1 MCGISGFINYSNQ
14 TIELKHLEK
23 MLSIQH
29 HRGPDAQGIYY
40 KGFVG
45 FAHNRL
51 SLLDLSNQGDQP
63 YEDNEFVLVY
73 NGEIYNYLELKK
85 ELPPFDYQST
95 SDTAVLFHAI
105 KVWGIDKTLSK
116 IHGMFAFSWYNKTTK
131 ELLLVRDRVG
141 IKPLYYGI
149 DNYKNYWF
157 SSEVKAILAVNDF
170 KPNAFKVL
178 FSSLG
183 SLEKSRYETA
193 WDDIHHVKPGTY
205 ITINEKGITEKTY
218 YTLVSTI
225 DEKEYRRLDSM
236 KFLDVVAE
244 LDYLFDSSVKKM
256 IASDAPMGAF
266 VSGGIDSSLIALYGA
281 KHQPDFKLFTANVV
295 GKYSELGDAKLLA
308 RTLNKELF
316 DYSFEKDMAVRDW
329 TKATWHYESPIVVH
343 FNAIPFS
350 NVSQLAHQHNVK
362 AVLTGEGADE
372 LFLGYPKLLTR
383 KYDNFIKSPYDF
395 LNFIYSKVPKLLPY
409 MNKTGGSQDIL
420 ALFEQASNNFT
431 RQIIREGTIN
441 SYDFLPEK
449 EKQEQYLTKQMLNE
463 QIVSLL
469 HRNDRMGMMHSIESR
484 FPFLD
489 EEIIAFAMNLPTKFK
504 IRGTSKF
511 YNYKHPFLLDK
522 SIVRKL
528 ADTKLPKQLTRKKK
542 SGFPSYALR
551 NAIVKPDF
559 FKNGYVSDIMQLD
572 SKQIKYMS
580 SNFNNY
586 NTALLASVEIWCK
599 LFIENE
605 SVDNV
610 SAFINSYISIV

>member
-14 TIELKHLEK
+14 TIELRHLEK

-29 HRGPDAQGIYY
+29 HRGPDFQGIFY

-51 SLLDLSNQGDQP
+51 SLLDLSNQGNQP
-63 YEDNEFVLVY
+63 FEDNEFVLVY

-85 ELPPFDYQST
+85 ELPPFDYQSS

-116 IHGMFAFSWYNKTTK
+116 IQGMFAFSWYNKTTK
-131 ELLLVRDRVG
+131 ELLLVRDRIG

-157 SSEVKAILAVNDF
+157 SSEVKAILAVTDF
-170 KPNAFKVL
+170 KPNSFKVL

-193 WDDIHHVKPGTY
+193 WDNIHHVKPGTY
-205 ITINEKGITEKTY
+205 VAINENGLTEKTY
-218 YTLVSTI
+218 FTLASTI
-225 DEKEYRRLDSM
+225 DEKEYRRLYNMS
-236 KFLDVVAE
+236 FSDVVAE
-244 LDYLFDSSVKKM
+244 LDYLFDASVKKM

-295 GKYSELGDAKLLA
+295 GQYSELEDAKLLA
-308 RTLNKELF
+308 KTLNKELY
-316 DYSFEKDMAVRDW
+316 DYSFEKNMAVRDW
-329 TKATWHYESPIVVH
+329 AKATWYYESPIVVH

-350 NVSQLAHQHNVK
+350 NVSQLAHHHGVK

-409 MNKTGGSQDIL
+409 INKSGGSQDIL

-431 RQIIREGTIN
+431 RQIIREETIN
-441 SYDFLPEK
+441 IYDFLPEK
-449 EKQEQYLTKQMLNE
+449 QKQEQYLTKQMLNE

-504 IRGTSKF
+504 ISNTTKF

-528 ADTKLPKQLTRKKK
+528 ADTKLPRQLTHKKK

-551 NAIVKPDF
+551 NAMVHPEF
-559 FKNGYVSDIMQLD
+559 FKNGHVSSIMQLD
-572 SKQIKYMS
+572 SKQIKYMCA
-580 SNFNNY
+580 NFNNY

-599 LFIENE
+599 LFVENE
-605 SVDNV
+605 SIDNV
-610 SAFINSYISIV
+610 STLINMYINII

>member
-23 MLSIQH
+23 MLSIQQ
-29 HRGPDAQGIYY
+29 HRGPDFQGIYY
-40 KGFVG
+40 NGFVG

-51 SLLDLSNQGDQP
+51 SLLDLTNQGNQP
-63 YEDNEFVLVY
+63 FEDNEFVLVY
-73 NGEIYNYLELKK
+73 NGEIYNYQELKK
-85 ELPPFDYQST
+85 ELPAFNYQSS
-95 SDTAVLFHAI
+95 SDTAVLFQAL
-105 KVWGIDKTLSK
+105 KVWGIDKTVSK
-116 IHGMFAFSWYNKTTK
+116 IQGMFAFTWYNKTTR
-131 ELLLVRDRVG
+131 ELVLVRDRIG

-149 DNYKNYWF
+149 DNNKNYWF
-157 SSEVKAILAVNDF
+157 SSEIKAILAVNDF

-183 SLEKSRYETA
+183 SLEKSRSETA
-193 WDDIHHVKPGTY
+193 WDSIHHVKPGTY
-205 ITINEKGITEKTY
+205 ITINEKGITEKIY
-218 YTLVSTI
+218 YTLASTI
-225 DEKEYRRLDSM
+225 DEKEYRRLESL
-236 KFLDVVAE
+236 KFSDVVAE

-256 IASDAPMGAF
+256 IASDATMGAF

-295 GKYSELGDAKLLA
+295 GDYSELEDAKLLA
-308 RTLNKELF
+308 TTLNKELF
-316 DYSFEKDMAVRDW
+316 DFSFEKDMAIRDW
-329 TKATWHYESPIVVH
+329 AKATWHYESPIVVH

-350 NVSQLAHQHNVK
+350 NVSQLAYKHNVK

-409 MNKTGGSQDIL
+409 INKTGGSQDIL

-431 RQIIREGTIN
+431 RQIIRDETIRN
-441 SYDFLPEK
+441 YDFLPEK
-449 EKQEQYLTKQMLNE
+449 KKQELYLTKQMLNE

-489 EEIIAFAMNLPTKFK
+489 EAIIAFAMNLPTKFK
-504 IRGTSKF
+504 IRSTSKF

-528 ADTKLPKQLTRKKK
+528 ADNKLPRQLTRKKK

-551 NAIVKPDF
+551 NATVKPDF
-559 FKNGYVSDIMQLD
+559 FKNGHISDIMQLD
-572 SKQIKYMS
+572 SKQIKYMC

-605 SVDNV
+605 SVEKV
-610 SAFINSYISIV
+610 SHLIGDSIRIV

>member
-14 TIELKHLEK
+14 TIELKHLKK

-29 HRGPDAQGIYY
+29 HRGPDFQGIYY

-51 SLLDLSNQGDQP
+51 SLLDLSNQGNQP
-63 YEDNEFVLVY
+63 FEDNEFVLVY
-73 NGEIYNYLELKK
+73 NGEIYNYLEIKRQ
-85 ELPPFDYQST
+85 LPPFDYQSS
-95 SDTAVLFHAI
+95 SDTAVLFHAL

-131 ELLLVRDRVG
+131 ELLLARDRIG
-141 IKPLYYGI
+141 IKPLYYGV

-157 SSEVKAILAVNDF
+157 SSEVKTILAVTDF

-193 WDDIHHVKPGTY
+193 WDNIHHVKPGTY
-205 ITINEKGITEKTY
+205 ITINEKGIAEKTY
-218 YTLVSTI
+218 YTLASTI
-225 DEKEYRRLDSM
+225 DEKEYTRLDNMS
-236 KFLDVVAE
+236 FSDVVAE

-295 GKYSELGDAKLLA
+295 GQYSEVEDAKLLA
-308 RTLNKELF
+308 KSLNKELF
-316 DYSFEKDMAVRDW
+316 DYSFEKDMAIRDW
-329 TKATWHYESPIVVH
+329 AKATWHYESPIVVH

-350 NVSQLAHQHNVK
+350 NVSQLANEHNVK

-383 KYDNFIKSPYDF
+383 KYDNFIKSPYTF
-395 LNFIYSKVPKLLPY
+395 LNSIYSKVPKLLPY
-409 MNKTGGSQDIL
+409 INKTGGSQDIL

-431 RQIIREGTIN
+431 RQIIRDETIN
-441 SYDFLPEK
+441 NYSFLSEK
-449 EKQEQYLTKQMLNE
+449 KKQEQYLTKQMLNE

-504 IRGTSKF
+504 IRNTSKF

-528 ADTKLPKQLTRKKK
+528 ADNKLPVQLTRKRK

-551 NAIVKPDF
+551 NANVKPEF
-559 FKNGYVSDIMQLD
+559 FKNGHVSDIMQLD
-572 SKQIKYMS
+572 SKQIKYIS

-599 LFIENE
+599 LFLENE
-605 SVDNV
+605 SVENV
-610 SAFINSYISIV
+610 ALLISNHISIT